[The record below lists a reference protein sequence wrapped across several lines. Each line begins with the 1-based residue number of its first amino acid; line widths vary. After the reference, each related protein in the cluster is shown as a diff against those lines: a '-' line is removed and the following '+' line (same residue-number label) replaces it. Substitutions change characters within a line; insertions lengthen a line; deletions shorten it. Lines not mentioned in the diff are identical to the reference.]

1 MDEQTAR
8 RIAESA
14 REAHEVPPDQ
24 VGKWAERRIIEIPDD
39 AARVRDARVWVVRF
53 VRGPSW
59 TELAVEEPTGDVV
72 RVERS
77 R

>member
-8 RIAESA
+8 RIAETA
-14 REAHEVPPDQ
+14 REAHDVPPGH
-24 VGKWAERRIIEIPDD
+24 VGKWAERRIIEIRDD

-59 TELAVEEPTGDVV
+59 IDLAVEERTSDVV
-72 RVERS
+72 RVEKS